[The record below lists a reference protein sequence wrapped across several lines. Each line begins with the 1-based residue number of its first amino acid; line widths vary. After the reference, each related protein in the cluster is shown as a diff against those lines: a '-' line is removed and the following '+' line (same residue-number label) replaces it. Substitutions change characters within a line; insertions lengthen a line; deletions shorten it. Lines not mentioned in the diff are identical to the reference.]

1 MDVLRQILENL
12 VYFSIEEERIF
23 LTFQN
28 LDKNDPKYVEL
39 MHAQQ
44 GLRDAAEIIE
54 DSLFAL
60 SKRVPQISSKI
71 NREINAIDKK
81 AASSI
86 DHLRERLTLKAIQDQ
101 QFVMTSAN
109 NLAVLLSEILESM
122 QEDLASSLPNSQQC
136 EKPGKGSPKPG
147 DLKKM
152 QQDLNNHLK
161 KMKKEMEEGN
171 KNGDQGKLSKR
182 LVEMLAKQE
191 LIRHSL
197 EDLRQ
202 DIDNKN
208 DLNTLQNAIEH
219 MQETE
224 KDIANKNITM
234 ESLNRQKEILTKL
247 LEVENALREQ
257 EQDEKRESKTNLTD
271 YDRIVQE
278 AYETYEAKK
287 MKQTEMIKTTP
298 PSLKTYYK
306 RRIDRYFNL
315 LIQKQ

>member
-1 MDVLRQILENL
+1 
-12 VYFSIEEERIF
+12 
-23 LTFQN
+23 
-28 LDKNDPKYVEL
+28 
-39 MHAQQ
+39 
-44 GLRDAAEIIE
+44 
-54 DSLFAL
+54 
-60 SKRVPQISSKI
+60 
-71 NREINAIDKK
+71 
-81 AASSI
+81 
-86 DHLRERLTLKAIQDQ
+86 
-101 QFVMTSAN
+101 
-109 NLAVLLSEILESM
+109 
-122 QEDLASSLPNSQQC
+122 
-136 EKPGKGSPKPG
+136 
-147 DLKKM
+147 
-152 QQDLNNHLK
+152 
-161 KMKKEMEEGN
+161 MEEGK